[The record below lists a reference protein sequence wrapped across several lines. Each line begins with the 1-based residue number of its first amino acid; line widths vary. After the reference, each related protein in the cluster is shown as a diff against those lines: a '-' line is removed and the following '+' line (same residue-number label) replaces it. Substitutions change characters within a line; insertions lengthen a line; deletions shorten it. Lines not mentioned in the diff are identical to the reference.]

1 MKDIKPLL
9 VIMLAAGLIGTWVYH
24 LYDKTMYTQRRIE
37 NFAKDSTLVANTVR
51 DSLSKTYNATLQDMD
66 IRLNSSANKADSIQ
80 QTLEAKVS
88 EINRLKTEIGS
99 ILSKTDLSQK
109 EMQTAKT
116 MVTDLQ
122 QKVDELKLQNVSM
135 EEEKKYL
142 GVKLQELT
150 HSSDSL
156 QRNINRLNEENSKL
170 NEKLNLATVFM
181 ATSVRLS
188 AVDIQSARETETLQA
203 RKAEKLV
210 IAFTVQNNVSDFNN
224 SEIFIIIT
232 QPNNQVL
239 QQQDWDSGTFDAR
252 NEGRKNFTRAVR
264 FDYEKGEHKAMIFS
278 LSPEKIEKGKYGLQ
292 LWHRGSLIGQ
302 ASMELR

>member
-9 VIMLAAGLIGTWVYH
+9 LLMLSAGLIGTWIYH

-37 NFAKDSTLVANTVR
+37 SFTKDSTAVADAVR
-51 DSLSKTYNATLQDMD
+51 DSLSTTYNATLQDMD
-66 IRLNSSANKADSIQ
+66 IRLNSSATKADSIQ
-80 QTLEAKVS
+80 QTLETKIA
-88 EINRLKTEIGS
+88 EINHLKKEIGS

-109 EMQTAKT
+109 EMQTAKS

-150 HSSDSL
+150 YSSDSL
-156 QRNINRLNEENSKL
+156 QRNINRLNEENTKL
-170 NEKLNLATVFM
+170 NEKLNLAAVFV
-181 ATSVRLS
+181 ATGVKLS
-188 AVDIQSARETETLQA
+188 AVDIQSSRETETQQA
-203 RKAEKLV
+203 RKAEKFV
-210 IAFTVQNNVSDFNN
+210 VAFTVQNNISDFSN
-224 SEIFIIIT
+224 SEIFIVIT
-232 QPNNQVL
+232 KPDNQVL
-239 QQQDWDSGTFDAR
+239 QQQDWDSGSFDTR

-264 FDYEKGEHKAMIFS
+264 FDYEKGENKAMIFS

-292 LWHRGSLIGQ
+292 LWHRGALIGQ
-302 ASMELR
+302 ASTELR